1 MLGRKRETEA
11 AAPPAPAP
19 AAKDIS
25 ETLDVS
31 ATVTRLVF
39 TLSNSYTYVHLAVF
53 IPGSEDRKDM
63 VLQRYTSAGS
73 DDLALCQIGDKVT
86 AKIYRSDPAHAW
98 VLQSVK
104 IIFDIE
110 KERAAAEA
118 AAQSA
123 S

>member
-1 MLGRKRETEA
+1 MFSRKREPEA
-11 AAPPAPAP
+11 VAPPAPAP
-19 AAKDIS
+19 RDVT
-25 ETLDVS
+25 ETLEVP
-31 ATVTRLVF
+31 ATVTRHVF

-53 IPGSEDRKDM
+53 IPGGEDRKDM

-86 AKIYRSDPAHAW
+86 AKIYRSDPDHAW
-98 VLQSVK
+98 VLQNVK